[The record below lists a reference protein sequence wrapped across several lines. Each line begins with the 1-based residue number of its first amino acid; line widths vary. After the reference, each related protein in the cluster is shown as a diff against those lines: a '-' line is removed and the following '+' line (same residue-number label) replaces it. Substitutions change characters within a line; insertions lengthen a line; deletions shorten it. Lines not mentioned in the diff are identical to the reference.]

1 MFREKMKTIEIIENY
16 KPHKGFYDLSEK
28 PKTLTKKEYAKVL
41 CIQNFL
47 MEQSENIEYL
57 RKFEP
62 IQYEKD
68 KEISAR
74 LAIILYEHWGLDTI
88 N

>member
-1 MFREKMKTIEIIENY
+1 
-16 KPHKGFYDLSEK
+16 
-28 PKTLTKKEYAKVL
+28 
-41 CIQNFL
+41 

>member
-41 CIQNFL
+41 CIQFFNGA
-47 MEQSENIEYL
+47 
-57 RKFEP
+57 K
-62 IQYEKD
+62 
-68 KEISAR
+68 
-74 LAIILYEHWGLDTI
+74 
-88 N
+88 